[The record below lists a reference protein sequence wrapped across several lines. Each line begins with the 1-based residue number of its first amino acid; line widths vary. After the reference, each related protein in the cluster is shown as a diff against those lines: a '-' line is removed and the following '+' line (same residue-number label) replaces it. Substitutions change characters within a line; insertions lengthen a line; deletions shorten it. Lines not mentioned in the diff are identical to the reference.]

1 MNFITLTPTQTAYLA
16 FEGYFFERLEFI
28 YLSATNNTIFPY
40 ICAVNYFTDSTKLS
54 SAFLPISGFPYNNY
68 SIRGENGLSVTLHGL
83 SAGIY
88 DLILGNA
95 AGYTLLST
103 RNYLIS
109 TN

>member
-1 MNFITLTPTQTAYLA
+1 MNFITLTPAQTAFLSL
-16 FEGYFFERLEFI
+16 EGYFFQRLEFI
-28 YLSATNNTIFPY
+28 YLSATNNTMFPY
-40 ICAVNYFTDSTKLS
+40 VCALSYFTGSTKLS
-54 SAFLPISGFPYNNY
+54 SAFLPISGYPYNNY
-68 SIRGENGLSVTLHGL
+68 SIRGENGLSVVMHGL

-103 RNYLIS
+103 KNYLLS